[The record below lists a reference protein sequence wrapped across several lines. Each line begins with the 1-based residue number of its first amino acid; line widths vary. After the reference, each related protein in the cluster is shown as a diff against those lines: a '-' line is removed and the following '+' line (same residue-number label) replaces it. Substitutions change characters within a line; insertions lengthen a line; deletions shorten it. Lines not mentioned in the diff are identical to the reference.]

1 MRKIKNMNEIT
12 GLTTILASI
21 KTATDI
27 AKLIKESGISLEKAE
42 IKMKIAELISAL
54 ADAKIEAAG
63 LQNLI
68 SEKDEKIK
76 ELEETLNIKKSL
88 RYEAP
93 FYWLDG
99 DKKKDGPYCQACYD
113 SKGKLIHLQLDGAY
127 WFCFVCK
134 QTFYGSSNNSSST
147 IGNIGVSR

>member
-1 MRKIKNMNEIT
+1 MNEIT

-42 IKMKIAELISAL
+42 IKLKIAELISAL

-93 FYWLDG
+93 FYWLGG
-99 DKKKDGPYCQACYD
+99 DKKKDGPYCHACYD
-113 SKGKLIHLQLDGAY
+113 SNGKLIHLQDLEGGD

-134 QTFYGSSNNSSST
+134 QTFYEGSNNSSST
-147 IGNIGVSR
+147 IGNIRVSR